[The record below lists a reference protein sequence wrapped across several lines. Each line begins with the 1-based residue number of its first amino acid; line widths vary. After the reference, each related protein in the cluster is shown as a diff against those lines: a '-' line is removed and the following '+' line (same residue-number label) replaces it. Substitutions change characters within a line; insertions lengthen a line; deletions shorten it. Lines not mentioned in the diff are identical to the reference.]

1 MWPREVLGEDEPY
14 GRSPMNGKQ
23 DIEGRRLSKKMAY
36 DIVEPVGD
44 RVLIR
49 KDEDRHETQGGIQ
62 LPDTIKIPV
71 LTARVVA
78 ISAEVEMSEFN
89 RISQYD
95 KVLVDPSNAVPVDFE
110 NDKLYLVPADD
121 IMAVLRRSGDS

>member
-1 MWPREVLGEDEPY
+1 
-14 GRSPMNGKQ
+14 MNGKQ

>member
-1 MWPREVLGEDEPY
+1 MSR
-14 GRSPMNGKQ
+14 KT
-23 DIEGRRLSKKMAY
+23 DIEGRMLSKKMAY

-49 KDEDRHETQGGIQ
+49 KDEDRQETQGGIQ
-62 LPDTIKIPV
+62 LPDTVTIPV

-78 ISAEVEMSEFN
+78 ISAEIEMSDFN

-95 KVLVDPSNAVPVDFE
+95 KVLVDPTNAVPVDFE
-110 NDKLYLVPADD
+110 NDKLYLVPAMD
-121 IMAVLRRSGDS
+121 IMAILRKSGDD